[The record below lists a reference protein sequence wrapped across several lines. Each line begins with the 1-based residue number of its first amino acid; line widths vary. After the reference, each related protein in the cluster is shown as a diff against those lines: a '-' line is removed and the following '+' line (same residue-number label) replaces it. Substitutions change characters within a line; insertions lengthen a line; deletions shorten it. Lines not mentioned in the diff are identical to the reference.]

1 MPLWS
6 LVVLAAVAGSVSLG
20 LAAFFALRRL
30 ARREPYR
37 SFIQLRTRRKL
48 TFVRLMMRDTRVPL
62 YVKAIPVLLLLYLS
76 SPIDLVPDFIPVVG
90 YLDDV
95 LVVLL
100 ALVLIVK
107 LTSRA
112 VLQDL
117 IQQAKAADAAP

>member
-1 MPLWS
+1 MLIWT
-6 LVVLAAVAGSVSLG
+6 LVVLAVLGSVSLG
-20 LAAFFALRRL
+20 FTAFLVVRRL

-37 SFIQLRTRRKL
+37 NFIQLRARRKL
-48 TFVRLMMRDTRVPL
+48 TFVRLMMRDARVPL
-62 YVKAIPVLLLLYLS
+62 YVKAIPLLLLLYLS

-90 YLDDV
+90 WLDDV

-112 VLQDL
+112 VVQDL